1 MRATRLY
8 TEPVYPVTVDGELPV
23 MHAWD
28 GCPEAGLVD
37 YYGSAEEWESGSF
50 ETCPACKFTASA
62 LGSVASASTSIDN
75 GFEYHYDAVAQ
86 AAADYQKA
94 RADAEPLSRAA
105 KGNAEGLLDEV
116 LAALGD
122 AGAFRIKADP
132 PGAAGC
138 IAFVVS
144 TGTSEPTAFESAFAP
159 SARWRSG
166 RGVGGDAHPG
176 RERGGVGD
184 RRLA

>member
-1 MRATRLY
+1 MAPRRSYSSTMAVRVPAT
-8 TEPVYPVTVDGELPV
+8 T
-23 MHAWD
+23 
-28 GCPEAGLVD
+28 LV
-37 YYGSAEEWESGSF
+37 AE
-50 ETCPACKFTASA
+50 
-62 LGSVASASTSIDN
+62 
-75 GFEYHYDAVAQ
+75 

-105 KGNAEGLLDEV
+105 KGNAEGLLNEV

-144 TGTSEPTAFESAFAP
+144 TGTSAPTAFESAFAP
-159 SARWRSG
+159 SGTLGIRGQWCRRRRSSGTRAR
-166 RGVGGDAHPG
+166 
-176 RERGGVGD
+176 
-184 RRLA
+184 RRR